1 MSKKRDS
8 GDTKETILG
17 AAKEIM
23 IKKGFDAARMEEI
36 AHKAG
41 VSKVMLYYHFQS
53 KENILREL
61 IGRII
66 GSAKKSLSEIIAGL
80 KELDE
85 LNPELILSKL
95 RFVIGD
101 EAAFLR
107 IIISEVL
114 RGKLDY
120 DIILSLLKDF
130 YFEIYEMT
138 EKKRTG
144 PGNRDSY
151 ITQML
156 FFQGLPLIMYYCIS
170 GDVSRVYG
178 IGLEK
183 MEKAFSEK
191 FTESLLRT
199 LKLDEISR

>member
-1 MSKKRDS
+1 MNNKRDS
-8 GDTKETILG
+8 GDTKEAILG

-23 IKKGFDAARMEEI
+23 IKKGYDAAKMEEI
-36 AHKAG
+36 ARKAG

-53 KENILREL
+53 KENILKEL

-66 GSAKKSLSEIIAGL
+66 RSAKTHLSEIIAGL
-80 KELDE
+80 KEFEE
-85 LNPELILSKL
+85 LKVESILSKL
-95 RFVIGD
+95 RTVIGS

-120 DIILSLLKDF
+120 DILSLLKDF
-130 YFEIYEMT
+130 YFEIYNMT
-138 EKKRTG
+138 NKDG
-144 PGNRDSY
+144 SLDNMDSY
-151 ITQML
+151 ITKML

-170 GDVSRVYG
+170 EDVSRVYG
-178 IGLEK
+178 IGLDK

-191 FTESLLRT
+191 FTDSLIRT
-199 LKLDEISR
+199 LKLN